1 MEVRLNQLERQAP
14 EALFGFYEPALKS
27 FSVRPGTAKRFS
39 VTSTLFS
46 LSAIMSASD
55 KSLYNAMIN
64 LDMKVPLQTSSGIVQ
79 LRDIV
84 HATLYADWREEDLF
98 QVPLIIHTILNVD
111 KDRVL
116 LDPKV
121 MDEVLSERMRRLISA
136 LFSARPLR
144 RNGQY
149 QPLSDYII
157 FLCAQALTT
166 MYKSTPKVLL
176 PDWDTSSNLDT
187 DGTSYNYVSIGG
199 LPVKALPD
207 GAASQLS
214 IALSRCAE
222 VSFNELCRQL
232 AFRSAGDRTN
242 FDPIR

>member
-1 MEVRLNQLERQAP
+1 
-14 EALFGFYEPALKS
+14 
-27 FSVRPGTAKRFS
+27 
-39 VTSTLFS
+39 
-46 LSAIMSASD
+46 
-55 KSLYNAMIN
+55 MIN
-64 LDMKVPLQTSSGIVQ
+64 LDMKIPMKTTPTATQ

-84 HATLYADWREEDLF
+84 RATLLADWREEDLF
-98 QVPLIIHTILNVD
+98 QVPLIINTILNVD

-116 LDPKV
+116 LNPKV
-121 MDEVLSERMRRLISA
+121 MDEMLAERMRRLISA

-144 RNGQY
+144 RNGQS

-166 MYKSTPKVLL
+166 IYKSSPRVLL
-176 PDWDTSSNLDT
+176 PDWDTDRFDT
-187 DGTSYNYVSIGG
+187 TGTSDNYVSIGG
-199 LPVKALPD
+199 LPIKALPD

-214 IALSRCAE
+214 ISISRCAE

>member
-1 MEVRLNQLERQAP
+1 M
-14 EALFGFYEPALKS
+14 
-27 FSVRPGTAKRFS
+27 
-39 VTSTLFS
+39 TSTLFS
-46 LSAIMSASD
+46 LSAIMAASD
-55 KSLYNAMIN
+55 KSIYNSMIH
-64 LDMKVPLQTSSGIVQ
+64 LDMTAVAPSNDIVQ

-84 HATLYADWREEDLF
+84 HATLFADWREEDLF
-98 QVPLIIHTILNVD
+98 QVPLIIHTILTVD

-121 MDEVLSERMRRLISA
+121 MDEVLAERMRRLISA

-166 MYKSTPKVLL
+166 MSKSTPRVLL
-176 PDWDTSSNLDT
+176 PDWDTSSSMDMAGMS
-187 DGTSYNYVSIGG
+187 DNYVSIGG
-199 LPVKALPD
+199 LPIKALPD

-232 AFRSAGDRTN
+232 AFRTAGDRTN